1 MRQEWGSGRRGP
13 WGEGGNPEGLQL
25 LPERAPAHSD
35 LMWAPGDLTEQEPQM
50 TQILDTHVLGFIGG
64 LGVTALA

>member
-1 MRQEWGSGRRGP
+1 MRQEWGQEEEVPG
-13 WGEGGNPEGLQL
+13 GEGGNPEGLQL
-25 LPERAPAHSD
+25 LPERSPAHSD

-64 LGVTALA
+64 LGVTDLA